1 MDMSPRGR
9 TLARAA
15 VIALGLLDA
24 SAAANGQVVALGAS
38 NTAGKGVSAQDAYPA
53 QLEAM
58 LRAKGFAVMVANAGV
73 SGDTTAGM
81 LTRLD
86 SAVPQGTR
94 VVILQP
100 GGNDRGAPSSVPQ
113 ILARLRAKGVKVVMV
128 ENSMLAAI
136 PAPMHQPDRI
146 HLTAEGYHLLAGR
159 LLPRVASAL
168 GSSRR

>member
-1 MDMSPRGR
+1 
-9 TLARAA
+9 
-15 VIALGLLDA
+15 VIVLGLLCA
-24 SAAANGQVVALGAS
+24 ATAANGQVVALGAS
-38 NTAGKGVSAQDAYPA
+38 NTAGKGVSSQDAYPA

-58 LRAKGFAVMVANAGV
+58 LREKGFAVTVANAGV

-100 GGNDRGAPSSVPQ
+100 GGNDRGVASSVPQ
-113 ILARLRAKGVKVVMV
+113 ILARVHAKGIKVVMV
-128 ENSMLAAI
+128 ENSMIAAI

-146 HLTAEGYHLLAGR
+146 HLTAEGYHLLAVR